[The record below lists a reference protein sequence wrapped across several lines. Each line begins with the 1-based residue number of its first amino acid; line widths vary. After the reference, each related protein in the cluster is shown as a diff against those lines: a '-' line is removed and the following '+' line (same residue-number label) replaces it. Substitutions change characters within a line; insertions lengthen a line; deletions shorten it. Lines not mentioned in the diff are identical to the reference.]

1 MARRADESQTM
12 LESGVDDARLRP
24 RISATALHDAGA

>member
-1 MARRADESQTM
+1 MARRADESQAT

-24 RISATALHDAGA
+24 RIFATALHDAGA